1 MISTGFI
8 ESLVNCLLAKR
19 FAKKQS
25 MQWTPQGAHLLLQVR
40 TRTLNGD
47 LVSTFRKS
55 YPDFSLVEERV
66 HQHLMA
72 A

>member
-1 MISTGFI
+1 
-8 ESLVNCLLAKR
+8 
-19 FAKKQS
+19 